1 MNVLCDTSFL
11 MVLVSTPIKRIEKIE
26 RELGRLIFLIPD
38 IVIEE
43 LKKLEVRTGPKR
55 SQIAKTAIEISRLKF
70 RIVELPR
77 YRQVDD
83 AILEFA
89 KASNCAVA
97 TLDKNL
103 KNKLRKHNILVISL
117 SNNRLI
123 IDYPPKEQSFKYY

>member
-1 MNVLCDTSFL
+1 
-11 MVLVSTPIKRIEKIE
+11 MVLVSTPVKRMEKIE
-26 RELGRLIFLIPD
+26 SEIGRLSFLIPD

-43 LKKLEVRTGPKR
+43 LKRLEGRSGSKR
-55 SQIAKTAIEISRLKF
+55 SQIAKTAIEISHSKF
-70 RIVELPR
+70 RIVELPK

-89 KASNCAVA
+89 KTSKCAVA

>member
-1 MNVLCDTSFL
+1 M
-11 MVLVSTPIKRIEKIE
+11 EKIE
-26 RELGRLIFLIPD
+26 SEVGRLSFLIPD

-43 LKKLEVRTGPKR
+43 LKKLVVRTGPKR
-55 SQIAKTAIEISRLKF
+55 SQIAKTAIEISYSKF
-70 RIVELPR
+70 RIVELPK

-89 KASNCAVA
+89 KASKCAVA

>member
-11 MVLVSTPIKRIEKIE
+11 MVLVSSPVKRMEKIE
-26 RELGRLIFLIPD
+26 CEVGRLSFLIPD

-55 SQIAKTAIEISRLKF
+55 SQIAKTAIEISYSKF
-70 RIVELPR
+70 RIVELLK

-89 KASNCAVA
+89 KASKCAVA

-123 IDYPPKEQSFKYY
+123 LDYPPKEQSFKYY